1 MQSPSPYLFLNFK
14 VIVILNYNVSLSEFR
29 YTLRNVARCWT
40 YETSLLIDEDISNT
54 IPEHEYRDY
63 FAPDFLLH
71 PEVVTRQENANSK
84 QYLELIVKH
93 TYDNLKMVQHSPSV
107 QIQNVPG
114 DALPT
119 EEFNA
124 IALDEVDPDVR
135 QSQVELDRRVDA
147 PNEFY
152 QDDKDQDFDET

>member
-1 MQSPSPYLFLNFK
+1 
-14 VIVILNYNVSLSEFR
+14 
-29 YTLRNVARCWT
+29 
-40 YETSLLIDEDISNT
+40 LIDEEISNT

-107 QIQNVPG
+107 QIQNVPD

-152 QDDKDQDFDET
+152 QDDKDQDFDETK